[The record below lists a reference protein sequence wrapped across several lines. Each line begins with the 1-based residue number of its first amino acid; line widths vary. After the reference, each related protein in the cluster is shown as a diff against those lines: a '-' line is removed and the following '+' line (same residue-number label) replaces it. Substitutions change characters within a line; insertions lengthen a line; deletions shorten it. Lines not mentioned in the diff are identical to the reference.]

1 MADNNTNVKESNID
15 SELSETKSVTVEVST
30 DNESSTDNVKQNNN
44 SILVSDKSDNDDMED
59 FLEFYNNIY
68 KALKNRELNES
79 NFVLTL
85 VTVMQHAQSLSNMEG
100 PAKRDLA
107 IRVVIKLIKNLK
119 IDEDSKVMINHLANK
134 AVLASIIDV
143 VISISKGKFIN
154 KNVKKCL
161 NKTFGSC
168 LGSQK

>member
-1 MADNNTNVKESNID
+1 MGNNQNNESD
-15 SELSETKSVTVEVST
+15 TKSVTVDVPLNNDSNNQNN
-30 DNESSTDNVKQNNN
+30 NESSTDSLPVT
-44 SILVSDKSDNDDMED
+44 SAVLVSDKQDTDDMDD
-59 FLEFYNNIY
+59 FIEFYDNIY
-68 KALKNRELNES
+68 KGLKNRELNES

-168 LGSQK
+168 LGSQKK